1 MIQELE
7 DIEKIYEEYSAQ
19 GFDEEAE
26 EFQPFD
32 PEKISIDTKPVMME
46 TLLRRLEQGTIILN
60 PDFQRNEVW
69 TPDKKCKLI
78 ESLML
83 KIPLPMFYVSADEKA
98 NYYVVDGLQRLST
111 IRSFVLGDRYLASA
125 NEQGIKNEKLKGEGF
140 KLADL
145 EFWGDSYNDLTF
157 NGLPINIR
165 NRILETGFTFTII
178 NPGTPEEVKR
188 NIFKRIN
195 TGGEPLTAQEIR
207 HALYSGI
214 STKLLLRL
222 SKTNEFLQATG
233 GSVKPERMLDREL
246 ILRTLAF
253 TVRSYTNYPANNNMD
268 TFLSDTMRIINIMP
282 SLNGK
287 EGVKI
292 FKDEVKREHVLINE
306 ISVLEERFTKAMTRA
321 PQIFGEHA
329 FRKSYFPKRKTPI
342 NKGLFEVW
350 GNLLGQLTDQQ
361 FDNLVSNK
369 TSFIEKH
376 SALLDDDNFIYLIS
390 RDAQKSP
397 SVKSRYEKLWALLNE
412 FI

>member
-1 MIQELE
+1 MPQEI
-7 DIEKIYEEYSAQ
+7 DKIENIEIEVAAQ
-19 GFDEEAE
+19 GVEEEIE

-46 TLLRRLEQGTIILN
+46 TLLRRLEQGSIILN

-111 IRSFVLGDRYLASA
+111 IRSFVLGDKYL
-125 NEQGIKNEKLKGEGF
+125 ETKELRFKGEGF
-140 KLADL
+140 RLNDL
-145 EFWGDSYNDLTF
+145 EFWGESYNNLNF
-157 NGLPINIR
+157 NSLPINIR

-207 HALYSGI
+207 HALYIGE
-214 STKLLLRL
+214 STRLLLRL
-222 SKTNEFLQATG
+222 SQTKEFLQATG
-233 GSVKPERMLDREL
+233 GSAKPERMLDREL
-246 ILRTLAF
+246 ILRSLAF

-282 SLNGK
+282 SLTGK
-287 EGVKI
+287 DGVKV
-292 FKDEVKREHVLINE
+292 FKDEVKKDHVIVNG
-306 ISVLEERFTKAMTRA
+306 IDILEERFKKAMVRA
-321 PQIFGEHA
+321 SNIFGQYA
-329 FRKSYFPKRKTPI
+329 FRKSYYPNRRTPI

-350 GNLLGQLTDQQ
+350 GTLLGQITDK
-361 FDNLVSNK
+361 NYEMLLLNK
-369 TSFIEKH
+369 NEFIRKY
-376 SALLDDDNFIYLIS
+376 SLLLDDDNFIYLIS
-390 RDAQKSP
+390 RDAQKSQ
-397 SVKSRYEKLWALLNE
+397 SVMNRYEKLLALLNDYTQ
-412 FI
+412 